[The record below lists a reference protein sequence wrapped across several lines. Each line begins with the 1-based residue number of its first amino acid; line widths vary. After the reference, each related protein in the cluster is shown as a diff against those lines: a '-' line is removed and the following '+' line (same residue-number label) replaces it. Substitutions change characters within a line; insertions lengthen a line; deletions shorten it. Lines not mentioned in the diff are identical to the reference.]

1 MLSICT
7 QTAIAVLHDIASGND
22 LQSANFLF
30 SEEEWKED
38 CLNNILGIIYNGQEE
53 KIRINQIYNILY
65 VKVNDWIVYIN
76 NKYTDHE

>member
-1 MLSICT
+1 MPNIINLSQYYIDGRP
-7 QTAIAVLHDIASGND
+7 IKKILK
-22 LQSANFLF
+22 
-30 SEEEWKED
+30 EEWKED